1 MQASQMYRIVV
12 RFKGTAVRE
21 RYIRYFNLKHLLI
34 IGNSPSSAFVV
45 SALSR
50 EMTLCASASTLLL
63 EGIL

>member
-21 RYIRYFNLKHLLI
+21 RYLRYFNLKHLLI
-34 IGNSPSSAFVV
+34 IGNSPSSTVV